1 MGDAGAVMQLVA
13 VADDDAADGNDDDD
27 EDFERQFPII
37 YRSEKLISN
46 RR

>member
-27 EDFERQFPII
+27 FERQFPII